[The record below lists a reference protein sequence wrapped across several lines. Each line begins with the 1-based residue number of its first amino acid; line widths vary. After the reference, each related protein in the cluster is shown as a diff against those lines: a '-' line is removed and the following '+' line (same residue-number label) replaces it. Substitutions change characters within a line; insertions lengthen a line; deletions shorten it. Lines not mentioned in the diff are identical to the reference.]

1 MMYPPGVGA
10 LEVPPPSSALQGRRD
25 MPFCA
30 NDMFHVAL
38 SKKRVTTLLENS
50 CDIEQFYLSGQ
61 LTVKNQCY
69 FEMKRLS
76 LAQFDGNFTPN

>member
-1 MMYPPGVGA
+1 
-10 LEVPPPSSALQGRRD
+10 

-38 SKKRVTTLLENS
+38 SEKRVTTLLESS
-50 CDIEQFYLSGQ
+50 CNIEQFYLSGQ

-69 FEMKRLS
+69 LEMKRLS
-76 LAQFDGNFTPN
+76 LA